1 MGTPIDTPIQRREFL
16 AGALALGAAG
26 ALGRPFGRFLGPA
39 SRTAPLTASSV
50 SGPRTLVLCTLYGG
64 NDGLN
69 TVIPYADPNYY
80 ATRSNIAID
89 EDSLLDLGEGTGLN
103 PAMPGLKSLWDAGHV
118 AIVRG
123 VGYPNGSLSHFQ
135 AMSIWQSASPSGDI
149 PTGWLGRWL
158 DMTGSD
164 PLRACSVGPTVLPA
178 MAGERAQAAAVQ
190 DSTSGSSQLPSASP
204 QTIAVYRELNRERP
218 GSAALVNDIAT
229 NGRDMLSTSR
239 RFAHALNV
247 EPAPTLP
254 TGVDDGDI
262 GTQLDVVSGLIRADL
277 PTKAYAVTQNGYDT
291 HSGEPATQTQL
302 LGQLDTA
309 ITTFFSSLDGH
320 PNAAG
325 ATMVIYTEFGRRVVS
340 NGSDGTDHGTAN
352 DVFVIGP
359 SVTGGFYGEQ
369 PSLKSLDENG
379 NLIFNVDFR
388 SVYATVLEHVLGV
401 DAKSFLGKS
410 YPLVGFI

>member
-1 MGTPIDTPIQRREFL
+1 MGTPIERREFL

-26 ALGRPFGRFLGPA
+26 AFGRPFGRFLGPT
-39 SRTAPLTASSV
+39 SRTATLTASAS
-50 SGPRTLVLCTLYGG
+50 SAPRTLVLCTLYGG

-69 TVIPYADPNYY
+69 TVIPYGDPAYY
-80 ATRSNIAID
+80 STRSNIAID
-89 EDSLLDLGEGTGLN
+89 EDSLLVLGDGEGLN
-103 PAMPGLKSLWDAGHV
+103 PAMPGIKSLWDTGQV

-135 AMSIWQSASPSGDI
+135 AMSIWQSGSPSGDV

-158 DMTGSD
+158 DMTGTD

-178 MAGERAQAAAVQ
+178 MAGDRTQAAAVQ
-190 DSTSGSSQLPSASP
+190 DSTSGSAQLPYASP
-204 QTIAVYRELNRERP
+204 QTTAIYHELNRARP
-218 GSAALVNDIAT
+218 GATPLVNDIAT
-229 NGRDMLSTSR
+229 NGRNMLSTSR
-239 RFAHALNV
+239 RFAAALNQQ
-247 EPAPTLP
+247 PAPTLP

-262 GTQLDVVSGLIRADL
+262 GTQLDVVSSLIRADL
-277 PTKAYAVTQNGYDT
+277 PTRAYAVTQNGYDT

-309 ITTFFSSLDGH
+309 ISTFFSSLAGH
-320 PNAAG
+320 PNG
-325 ATMVIYTEFGRRVVS
+325 PGTTLVIYTEFGRRVMS
-340 NGSDGTDHGTAN
+340 NGSEGTDHGTAN

-369 PSLKSLDENG
+369 PSLSSLDENG

-401 DAKSFLGKS
+401 DAKPFLGKG